1 MSLIDNVFGFVFH
14 IDEYINIIFES
25 FGLLTYFV
33 FFFIIFLETGLVI
46 TPFLPGD
53 SLIFVIGAFAAQG
66 FLNIFLLFI
75 ILCLAAILG
84 DSVNYWI
91 GKYFGE
97 KVFANSRFFKK
108 EYLERTKDFYKKYG
122 GKTII
127 MARFV
132 PIVRTFAPF
141 VAGIGKMDYIK
152 FLSYNIIGGIVWVF
166 LFLFAGYF
174 FGGISIIKGN
184 LTLVIY
190 LIILISLVPPIIEY
204 FRRRN

>member
-91 GKYFGE
+91 GKSTTNY
-97 KVFANSRFFKK
+97 
-108 EYLERTKDFYKKYG
+108 
-122 GKTII
+122 
-127 MARFV
+127 
-132 PIVRTFAPF
+132 
-141 VAGIGKMDYIK
+141 
-152 FLSYNIIGGIVWVF
+152 
-166 LFLFAGYF
+166 
-174 FGGISIIKGN
+174 
-184 LTLVIY
+184 
-190 LIILISLVPPIIEY
+190 SLY
-204 FRRRN
+204 